1 MDTKV
6 SSEALASQLHGLHHV
21 RMEIIETAAADIPL
35 ELLLEADPSVH
46 RIQTYLPLSRC
57 FVALVDA
64 EIIGTYVVREMSER
78 TFELM
83 NIAVRKDHRGRGI
96 GRAMLEHMIETL
108 RMAGAERL
116 EVGTGTFGYQLTLYQ
131 KVGFRVVRVEPDHF
145 LKHYDEPIFEFGM
158 QHKDMLRLA
167 LNL

>member
-1 MDTKV
+1 
-6 SSEALASQLHGLHHV
+6 
-21 RMEIIETAAADIPL
+21 MEIIETAAADIPL

-57 FVALVDA
+57 FVALVNG
-64 EIIGTYVVREMSER
+64 EILGTYVVRRMEER

-96 GRAMLEHMIETL
+96 GKAMLEHMIETL
-108 RMAGAERL
+108 RVAGAERL

-131 KVGFRVVRVEPDHF
+131 KVGFRALSVERDHF

-158 QHKDMLRLA
+158 QHKDLLRLG
-167 LNL
+167 LDL